1 MPYTIGEY
9 AQRVIS
15 RIIGYYDY
23 LKSVRLNA
31 NGWKRIDNMKPEYHE
46 RRMAMAKY
54 VSSVIGDDYI
64 RDEVADMV
72 DEMNEWFNSED
83 KNHEED

>member
-1 MPYTIGEY
+1 
-9 AQRVIS
+9 
-15 RIIGYYDY
+15 
-23 LKSVRLNA
+23 
-31 NGWKRIDNMKPEYHE
+31 MKPEYHE

-83 KNHEED
+83 KNHEG